1 MAKQALAAKVQTR
14 NEREDQSSDGPLI
27 DTINIAVKNLIK
39 KGKDRGFLTF
49 GEVNAAFSQTQLN
62 SEQIEDILSSLSDM
76 GVTVT
81 ENEESEDSN
90 TSPKE
95 DQEGSALGNV
105 AEDDV
110 GRTDDPVRMYLRE
123 MGGVEL
129 LSRGE
134 IAIAK
139 RLEAGRELMI
149 GGIAERPLTRQALVK
164 WRDAIKEGQ
173 VLLRDVIDLDATY
186 GGNPDIQSAPGAP
199 TIPSSDEAKTEKSE
213 TANENDGIELDEHD
227 DDEDI
232 EETNMSLAAMEATLM
247 PDVME
252 TFDKIA
258 TIYGKLKKVQDRR
271 LSRMLK
277 GEPATAQSEQRYA
290 KLKDELVELMDGVRL
305 NASRLEA
312 LVEQLYKL
320 NKHLVGLDMRLMKAA
335 ESNKVKR
342 ADFMAQHFG
351 KELEPNWV
359 EMISGLPGNN
369 WKKFAETR
377 ADEILTT
384 REGLVLLRKTQ
395 GCQYQSFVG

>member
-1 MAKQALAAKVQTR
+1 
-14 NEREDQSSDGPLI
+14 
-27 DTINIAVKNLIK
+27 
-39 KGKDRGFLTF
+39 
-49 GEVNAAFSQTQLN
+49 
-62 SEQIEDILSSLSDM
+62 M

-90 TSPKE
+90 TSSKE
-95 DQEGSALGNV
+95 EQDGGALGNV

-129 LSRGE
+129 LSREGE

-139 RLEAGRELMI
+139 RIEAGRELMI
-149 GGIAERPLTRQALVK
+149 GGIAESPLTIKALVK

-186 GGNPDIQSAPGAP
+186 GGNPDVQSVSGTETLA
-199 TIPSSDEAKTEKSE
+199 SSDEALKMQKSE
-213 TANENDGIELDEHD
+213 NVNDNDDSEIDE

-232 EETNMSLAAMEATLM
+232 EENNMSLAAMEAALM
-247 PDVME
+247 PEVME

-351 KELEPNWV
+351 
-359 EMISGLPGNN
+359 
-369 WKKFAETR
+369 
-377 ADEILTT
+377 
-384 REGLVLLRKTQ
+384 
-395 GCQYQSFVG
+395 

>member
-14 NEREDQSSDGPLI
+14 NDREDQNSDGPLI

-90 TSPKE
+90 TSSKE

-129 LSRGE
+129 LSREGE

-139 RLEAGRELMI
+139 RIEAGRELMI
-149 GGIAERPLTRQALVK
+149 GGIAESPLTIKALVK

-186 GGNPDIQSAPGAP
+186 GGNPDIQSVSGAQ
-199 TIPSSDEAKTEKSE
+199 TLASSDEALKMQKSE
-213 TANENDGIELDEHD
+213 NVNDNDDSEIDE

-232 EETNMSLAAMEATLM
+232 EENNMSLAAMEAALM
-247 PDVME
+247 PEVME

-351 KELEPNWV
+351 KELEPNWI

-384 REGLVLLRKTQ
+384 RESLVVYCGRFRIADTRV
-395 GCQYQSFVG
+395 S